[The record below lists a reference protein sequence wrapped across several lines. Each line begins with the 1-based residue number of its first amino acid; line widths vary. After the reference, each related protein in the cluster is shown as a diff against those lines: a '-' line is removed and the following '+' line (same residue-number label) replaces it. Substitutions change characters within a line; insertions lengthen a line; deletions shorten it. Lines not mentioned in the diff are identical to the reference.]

1 MLELTALSVFI
12 GYLIYLRYY
21 ADQRSEAE
29 IEAER
34 LREGITFYETDQY
47 AKALAYFD
55 DVISKRPTS
64 AVAYLYRARIYR
76 ALGDA
81 QQALVELNRGKSY
94 DDTLADLHVES
105 GQIHY
110 EAQEYQTAF
119 HDFDKAVFH
128 AHGDIPEPYRWRGLA
143 RQHLLQSTEADQD
156 LAKANQ
162 ITQQQQQRQAMT
174 QQPIGKPVFVDRRLL
189 LNACLTVMS
198 GLILLYIIKKSPV
211 IHWPYL
217 WAAASAVG
225 LGFLEP
231 RKGWVLALLQ
241 ALLILLGYYVVVGP
255 DPLRTHQ
262 EVEVFSLFGSVG
274 LTFAGSLIGS
284 VLRKA
289 NSA

>member
-1 MLELTALSVFI
+1 MLELTALTVFI

-29 IEAER
+29 IEADR

-47 AKALAYFD
+47 AKALAYFN
-55 DVISKRPTS
+55 DVINKRPTS

-76 ALGDA
+76 ALGDPA
-81 QQALVELNRGKSY
+81 QALTDLNRGKSY

-110 EAQEYQTAF
+110 EARQYETAF

-128 AHGDIPEPYRWRGLA
+128 AHGDTAESYRWRGRA
-143 RQHLLQSTEADQD
+143 RQHLHQSTEADQD
-156 LAKANQ
+156 LAKADQ
-162 ITQQQQQRQAMT
+162 IAHQQQGRQALT
-174 QQPIGKPVFVDRRLL
+174 QPVGKPVFWDRRLL
-189 LNACLTVMS
+189 LNAGLTVMS
-198 GLILLYIIKKSPV
+198 GLVLLYILNKSPV

-231 RKGWVLALLQ
+231 RKGWILALLQ
-241 ALLILLGYYVVVGP
+241 ALLLIGGYYVVIGP
-255 DPLRTHQ
+255 DPLRTRQ

-289 NSA
+289 NAS

>member
-1 MLELTALSVFI
+1 
-12 GYLIYLRYY
+12 
-21 ADQRSEAE
+21 
-29 IEAER
+29 
-34 LREGITFYETDQY
+34 
-47 AKALAYFD
+47 
-55 DVISKRPTS
+55 
-64 AVAYLYRARIYR
+64 VAYLYKARIYR

-81 QQALVELNRGKSY
+81 RQALVELNRGKSY
-94 DDTLADLHVES
+94 DDTLADLHLES

-110 EAQEYQTAF
+110 EARQYETAF
-119 HDFDKAVFH
+119 HDFDKAIFH
-128 AHGDIPEPYRWRGLA
+128 AHGDTPEPYHWRGLVRQYLQQPTEANQDLVKA
-143 RQHLLQSTEADQD
+143 RQLV
-156 LAKANQ
+156 
-162 ITQQQQQRQAMT
+162 QQQQQRQAMT
-174 QQPIGKPVFVDRRLL
+174 QPTSKPAFFDRRLL
-189 LNACLTVMS
+189 LNAGLTVMS
-198 GLILLYIIKKSPV
+198 GLILLYIIKNSPV

-241 ALLILLGYYVVVGP
+241 ALLIMLGYYLVVGP